1 MSSAD
6 HAAHGVLRAHGA
18 YPAIQPGLSV
28 EQLDALL
35 REKFALVRDVR
46 DRWGL
51 TLIVPAA
58 KLVEVVTFLRNEST
72 LAFAQLL
79 DIAGIDYL
87 AYPNHRGPRFAAIYN
102 FKSVQ
107 FKHRVRLKVEI
118 DEDQLDLPTLTGLYL
133 IANWQEREVYDQ
145 LGFNFVGHPN
155 LKRLLNHHE
164 FVGHPLRKDYPCQK
178 RQKLS
183 VNDPLI
189 DQLEARLQSKGYV
202 ILDRGQENKATPITF
217 ADQAQQKAVAK

>member
-1 MSSAD
+1 MSSVAVP
-6 HAAHGVLRAHGA
+6 HAA
-18 YPAIQPGLSV
+18 YPAIKPGLSHA
-28 EQLDALL
+28 ELETLL
-35 REKFALVRDVR
+35 VGKFALTRDAR
-46 DRWGL
+46 DSWGL
-51 TLIVPAA
+51 TLVVPVA
-58 KLVEVVTFLRNEST
+58 KLVDVVTFLHHEPS
-72 LAFAQLL
+72 LDFAQLL

-107 FKHRVRLKVEI
+107 FTHRLRLKVEL
-118 DEDQLDLPTLTGLYL
+118 DEELVDLPTLSGLYK

-183 VNDPLI
+183 VNDSLV
-189 DQLEARLQSKGYV
+189 DQLEGRLQAKGYV
-202 ILDRGQENKATPITF
+202 ILDRGQENLATPITF
-217 ADQAQQKAVAK
+217 KAVAK

>member
-1 MSSAD
+1 MS
-6 HAAHGVLRAHGA
+6 AAAVTSP

-28 EQLDALL
+28 EQLDTLL

-46 DRWGL
+46 DRWNL

-58 KLVEVVTFLRNEST
+58 KLVEVVTFLRNEAT

-87 AYPNHRGPRFAAIYN
+87 AYPNHRAARFAAIYN

-107 FKHRVRLKVEI
+107 FKHRVLLKVEI
-118 DEDQLDLPTLTGLYL
+118 EEDQLDLPTLTGLYL

-183 VNDPLI
+183 VNDTLI

-202 ILDRGQENKATPITF
+202 ILDRGQENRATPITF
-217 ADQAQQKAVAK
+217 NEQVKQKAVAK